1 MKTKKQN
8 ILDLVMYS
16 VFLIFFIYWF
26 IKDDMPST
34 YLWILIIVY
43 GYRQEF
49 CVREYSQIR
58 FFNLGGGV

>member
-43 GYRQEF
+43 ASIIAYKLKTIF
-49 CVREYSQIR
+49 TSKK
-58 FFNLGGGV
+58 

>member
-16 VFLIFFIYWF
+16 LFLIFFIYWF

-43 GYRQEF
+43 ASIIAYKLKTIF
-49 CVREYSQIR
+49 TSKK
-58 FFNLGGGV
+58 

>member
-16 VFLIFFIYWF
+16 LFLIFFIYWF

-43 GYRQEF
+43 ASIIAYKLKTIF
-49 CVREYSQIR
+49 TSK
-58 FFNLGGGV
+58 N

>member
-43 GYRQEF
+43 ASIIAYKLKTIF
-49 CVREYSQIR
+49 TSKKI
-58 FFNLGGGV
+58 N

>member
-16 VFLIFFIYWF
+16 VFLIFFFYWS

-34 YLWILIIVY
+34 YLWIIIIVY
-43 GYRQEF
+43 ASIITYKLKTIF
-49 CVREYSQIR
+49 TSKK
-58 FFNLGGGV
+58 

>member
-16 VFLIFFIYWF
+16 IFLIFFIYWF

-43 GYRQEF
+43 ASIIAYKLKTIF
-49 CVREYSQIR
+49 TSKK
-58 FFNLGGGV
+58 

>member
-43 GYRQEF
+43 ASIIVYKLKTIF
-49 CVREYSQIR
+49 TSKKI
-58 FFNLGGGV
+58 N

>member
-26 IKDDMPST
+26 IKDDLPST

-43 GYRQEF
+43 ASIIAYKLKTIF
-49 CVREYSQIR
+49 TSKK
-58 FFNLGGGV
+58 

>member
-43 GYRQEF
+43 ASIIVYKLKTIF
-49 CVREYSQIR
+49 TSKNKLKDV
-58 FFNLGGGV
+58 